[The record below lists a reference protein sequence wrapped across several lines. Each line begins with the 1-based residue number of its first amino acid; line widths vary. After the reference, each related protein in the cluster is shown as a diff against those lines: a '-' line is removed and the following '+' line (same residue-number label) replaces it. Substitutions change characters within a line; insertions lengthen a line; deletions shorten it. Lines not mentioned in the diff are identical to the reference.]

1 MLTSAIIFL
10 MKKDYYEILGVNK
23 SASDKELKS
32 AYRKLALQWHPDRNK
47 TAEAEKKFKEINE
60 AYEVLRDP
68 KKKQTY
74 NQFGHT
80 AFSQGA
86 GGVPGGN
93 PFGGFGQG
101 GPFRYTYTYGDQS
114 SKSPF
119 EGFDFSDPF
128 EVFEQFFGFASPFG
142 RATRQPHFSVNVT
155 FQEAY
160 KGVEKEVLLDGKKKK
175 VKIPK
180 GVDDDQRIRFPEFLV
195 TINVHPDKTF
205 ERSGDDLFVNV
216 KVDLFQALA
225 GAELEVPTPEEK
237 LKIRIKPGTQPGTV
251 LRLSGKGMP
260 NVHGGRTGD
269 LYARLQIDFPN
280 WSDLSDKQKKA
291 LEELA
296 KKK

>member
-1 MLTSAIIFL
+1 
-10 MKKDYYEILGVNK
+10 MKKDYYEILGVPKN
-23 SASDKELKS
+23 ASDKELKS

-47 TAEAEKKFKEINE
+47 TTEAEKKFKEINE

-68 KKKQTY
+68 KKKQAY
-74 NQFGHT
+74 DQFGHA
-80 AFSQGA
+80 AFQQGGGFPGGA
-86 GGVPGGN
+86 G
-93 PFGGFGQG
+93 PFGGFSQ
-101 GPFRYTYTYGDQS
+101 GPFRYTYTYGGQQGE
-114 SKSPF
+114 SPF
-119 EGFDFSDPF
+119 GDFDFSDPF

-142 RATRQPHFSVNVT
+142 RAARQPHVSIDVT

-160 KGVEKEVLLDGKKKK
+160 KGVEKEVTIDGRKKK

-180 GVDDDQRIRFPEFLV
+180 GVDDGSRIRFPEFLV
-195 TINVHPDKTF
+195 TINVKPDRAF

-251 LRLSGKGMP
+251 LRLSGKGMS
-260 NVHGGRTGD
+260 NVHGGRQGD
-269 LYARLQIDFPN
+269 LYARLQIDLPKWF
-280 WSDLSDKQKKA
+280 DLSDKQKKA
-291 LEELA
+291 IEELA